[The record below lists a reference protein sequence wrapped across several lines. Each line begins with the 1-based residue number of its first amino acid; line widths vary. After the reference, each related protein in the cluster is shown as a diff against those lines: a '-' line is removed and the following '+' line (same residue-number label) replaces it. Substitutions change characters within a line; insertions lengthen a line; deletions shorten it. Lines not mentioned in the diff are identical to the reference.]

1 MLSSRSGLSQADVFI
16 TLWQMANSDYVN
28 SQKSF
33 FFFFNLKTNS
43 IFKEFRRLKNNIL
56 QTWHLEIQICWAVFK
71 AWSFRELT
79 ANFEPFIIYGV

>member
-33 FFFFNLKTNS
+33 
-43 IFKEFRRLKNNIL
+43 FKEFRRLKNNIL

>member
-28 SQKSF
+28 SQKRIF
-33 FFFFNLKTNS
+33 FSFNLKTF

-56 QTWHLEIQICWAVFK
+56 QTWHLEIQICLAVFK